1 MRLKF
6 ELNFMWL
13 KLMLKAD
20 TVLVQIHGLLE
31 KIHCYKVAHYI
42 YSLIRK
48 RFLRFDK
55 QVMKCRML
63 LDAIENKN

>member
-1 MRLKF
+1 MWIKFKLNFMRLK
-6 ELNFMWL
+6 LMHRTNKLLVRIYWL
-13 KLMLKAD
+13 L
-20 TVLVQIHGLLE
+20 G
-31 KIHCYKVAHYI
+31 KIHCYKAAHCI
-42 YSLIRK
+42 DSLIRK

>member
-1 MRLKF
+1 MWLKF
-6 ELNFMWL
+6 NFNFMWL
-13 KLMLKAD
+13 KLMHKTNKL
-20 TVLVQIHGLLE
+20 LVRIHWLLG

-55 QVMKCRML
+55 QAMKCRML
-63 LDAIENKN
+63 LNVIKNKN